1 MEPVTIGLAAFAIL
15 LALTALGTPLAL
27 SLILVGFGGN
37 LFFYDI
43 AQTSTRFY
51 ESLFDNATSFILAAV
66 PLFIFLGQLVHHSQ
80 IGRDLYECVYRWVGR
95 VPGGLAITAVL
106 SCAGFGAV
114 TGLSAASVATMGAIT
129 MPEMKRYGYAPR
141 FAAGSLAIASTLAIL
156 IPPSLLMII
165 YGLWT
170 ETSIG
175 HLFIAGIVPG
185 IMMTAAFCGYIYIR
199 VTINPELG
207 RRGEAFTLAEKMRS
221 LYALLPIF
229 FIFGIVIGGIY
240 AGVLTVSEGAG
251 VGSAAVMVLLV
262 GMGRLNWKTIAL
274 AVRETCQLTVMVMTI
289 FIGATFFAKF
299 LVVTDISYEL
309 VEFIEDI
316 SVNRYVVLLAFVV
329 MYLFLGMVLDTI
341 GMLLLTLPIV
351 FPVITELGFDAIWFG
366 IILTIL
372 VEIAL
377 VTPPVGFNCFV
388 LHQIAPDIPLG
399 QIFLG
404 VMPFVM
410 IALGILAILTLF
422 PDIVTMLL

>member
-1 MEPVTIGLAAFAIL
+1 MEPVAIGLAAFAIL
-15 LALTALGTPLAL
+15 LALTAVGTPLAL

-37 LFFYDI
+37 LFFYNI

-66 PLFIFLGQLVHHSQ
+66 PLFIFMGQLVHHSN
-80 IGRDLYECVYRWVGR
+80 IGRDLYECVYRWAGR

-114 TGLSAASVATMGAIT
+114 TGLSAAAVATMGAIT
-129 MPEMKRYGYAPR
+129 MPEMMRYGYAPR

-199 VTINPELG
+199 VVITPELG
-207 RRGEAFTLAEKMRS
+207 RRGEAFTIAEKLRS
-221 LYALLPIF
+221 LSALLPIF

-251 VGSAAVMVLLV
+251 VGSASVMVLLV

-351 FPVITELGFDAIWFG
+351 FPVIRELGFDAIWFG

-388 LHQIAPDIPLG
+388 LHQIVPEIPLG

-410 IALGILAILTLF
+410 IALGILGILTLF
-422 PDIVTMLL
+422 PGIVTMLL

>member
-15 LALTALGTPLAL
+15 LLLTAIGTPLAL

-37 LFFYDI
+37 LFFYDV

-66 PLFIFLGQLVHHSQ
+66 PLFIFMGQLVHHSN

-207 RRGEAFTLAEKMRS
+207 RRGEAFTFAEKMRS
-221 LYALLPIF
+221 LFALLPIF

-262 GMGRLNWKTIAL
+262 GMRRLNWKTIAL

-316 SVNRYVVLLAFVV
+316 SVNRYIVLLAFVV

-410 IALGILAILTLF
+410 IALGILGILTLF

>member
-1 MEPVTIGLAAFAIL
+1 MEPVTIGLIAFAIL
-15 LALTALGTPLAL
+15 LGLTALGTPLAL

-37 LFFYDI
+37 LFFYDV
-43 AQTSTRFY
+43 AQTSVRFY
-51 ESLFDNATSFILAAV
+51 ESLFENATSFILAAV
-66 PLFIFLGQLVHHSQ
+66 PLFIFMGQLVHHSN

-114 TGLSAASVATMGAIT
+114 TGLSAAAVATMGSIT

-141 FAAGSLAIASTLAIL
+141 LAAGSLAIASTLAIL

-185 IMMTAAFCGYIYIR
+185 IMMTVAFCGYIYIR
-199 VTINPELG
+199 VVINPELG
-207 RRGEAFTLAEKMRS
+207 RRGEAFTLVEKFRS
-221 LYALLPIF
+221 LLAIF
-229 FIFGIVIGGIY
+229 VIFGIVIGGIY

-251 VGSAAVMVLLV
+251 VGCAAVILLLV
-262 GMGRLNWKTIAL
+262 GMRRLNWKTIAL
-274 AVRETCQLTVMVMTI
+274 AVRETGQLTVMVMTI

-309 VEFIEDI
+309 VNFIATL
-316 SVNRYVVLLAFVV
+316 SVNRYVVLLTFVV

-388 LHQIAPDIPLG
+388 MHQIAPEIPLG
-399 QIFLG
+399 QIFIG
-404 VMPFVM
+404 VTPFVF
-410 IALGILAILTLF
+410 IALGILGILTLF
-422 PDIVTMLL
+422 PGIVTMLF